1 MFVPVSLYEFYRMFT
16 ISDFPRNIGEN
27 QGGESVFCGNGLVHK
42 RASFVEKRTGFMQ
55 NIHSY
60 FLVCYN

>member
-16 ISDFPRNIGEN
+16 ISNFPRNIGEN

-42 RASFVEKRTGFMQ
+42 RASFVEKGTGFM
-55 NIHSY
+55 
-60 FLVCYN
+60 